1 MKNMIENTI
10 LDFLNTN
17 LDVPV
22 YMERPETPPDEYIL
36 LEKTSATSENH
47 IYTAT
52 IAAQSYAKTLYEAAT
67 LNDVLKA
74 TMQGAVELSQ
84 ITRVSLNS
92 DYNFTNTANKQYRY
106 QAVFVVTHYE
116 DY

>member
-1 MKNMIENTI
+1 MIEKII
-10 LDFLNTN
+10 LDYLNYN

-22 YMERPETPPDEYIL
+22 YMERPASPPDEYIL
-36 LEKTSATSENH
+36 LEKTGSQLENH

-67 LNDVLKA
+67 LNNVLKA
-74 TMQGAVELSQ
+74 TMLGAVELTQ

-92 DYNFTNTANKQYRY
+92 DYNYTKAADKQYKY
-106 QAVFVVTHYE
+106 QAVFVITHYE
-116 DY
+116 NY